1 MGLHPAVRGLEHLYA
16 SGTSLR
22 FRLTSH
28 CVHLSLSLLH
38 LPNIISPPVCVYI
51 LPKNIFHSLLKRR
64 GRNINQEGTLSSSA
78 CLSSLLRCKDFFCF
92 EPLLVFLLT
101 LLLLYVNT
109 KGKATYNGF
118 WYSGT
123 SFPEMAKN
131 VNFLIFLFLFF
142 VSCLP
147 GTSETISTESLGNL
161 TSLHNS
167 ARRYLMC

>member
-38 LPNIISPPVCVYI
+38 LPHIISPPVCVYI
-51 LPKNIFHSLLKRR
+51 LPENIFHSLLRRR
-64 GRNINQEGTLSSSA
+64 GWNINQEGPLSSSA
-78 CLSSLLRCKDFFCF
+78 CLSSLLRCKDFFFF

-118 WYSGT
+118 WYAGT
-123 SFPEMAKN
+123 LFPEMAKN
-131 VNFLIFLFLFF
+131 VKFLIFF
-142 VSCLP
+142 C
-147 GTSETISTESLGNL
+147 
-161 TSLHNS
+161 
-167 ARRYLMC
+167 